1 MCDSQAAICISNMNS
16 LLRKVRH
23 LELRAQYIQELVS
36 AERLYPSYLPGRE
49 NPSDALTESPT
60 VEMLMSL
67 CEACGLCVWPNAD
80 WKMEA
85 RNVSFNNVVDSKEVE
100 CFDPGRLSLP
110 VPWLSPARKL
120 AEGKSDFVV
129 LEICCSEDSAIAQA
143 CSKVHRLSYFG
154 VTEKLDILS
163 ATSKKALKELVK
175 VLSNPNAKMWVHI
188 STPCAAGCGLRHINM
203 RREEYLAKWR
213 EQIAA
218 HVETWG
224 VIGRVFRNYLGHER
238 LLFSQEWPEGT
249 DLWYEETYSR
259 VSSKLDL
266 HTGSRVERCNFDGV
280 VKRWYFATN
289 SLPLLTN

>member
-1 MCDSQAAICISNMNS
+1 M
-16 LLRKVRH
+16 
-23 LELRAQYIQELVS
+23 
-36 AERLYPSYLPGRE
+36 
-49 NPSDALTESPT
+49 
-60 VEMLMSL
+60 
-67 CEACGLCVWPNAD
+67 
-80 WKMEA
+80 
-85 RNVSFNNVVDSKEVE
+85 
-100 CFDPGRLSLP
+100 
-110 VPWLSPARKL
+110 
-120 AEGKSDFVV
+120 
-129 LEICCSEDSAIAQA
+129 
-143 CSKVHRLSYFG
+143 
-154 VTEKLDILS
+154 S

-175 VLSNPNAKMWVHI
+175 VLSNPKAKMWVHI
-188 STPCAAGCGLRHINM
+188 STPCAAGCGLRHINL

-249 DLWYEETYSR
+249 DLWYDETYSR

-289 SLPLLTN
+289 STAFADELRKYSVCQGGHEHFRTEVQKSGFYPLELGRFLVVAAKRCLS